1 MNDGLADDI
10 SVAGTVKEDSSYEK
24 NRLGLNFGGVGRGCS
39 NQALFWFRFNN
50 NKLFRI
56 LQVLL

>member
-1 MNDGLADDI
+1 MNDGLADEI
-10 SVAGTVKEDSSYEK
+10 SVVDTIKEGISYEK

-50 NKLFRI
+50 NKLFMI